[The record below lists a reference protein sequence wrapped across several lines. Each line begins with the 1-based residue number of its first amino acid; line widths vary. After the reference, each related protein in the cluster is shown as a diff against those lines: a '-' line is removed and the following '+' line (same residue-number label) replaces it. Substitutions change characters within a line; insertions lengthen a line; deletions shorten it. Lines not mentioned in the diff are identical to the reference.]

1 MRTHRLAEKCLNF
14 RRFEK
19 LQNLYRGRD
28 QIIRNYKSIEIH
40 DVLNINP
47 SSTGKLDTPVV
58 DIMLTWLLALGTI
71 RYDKFEL
78 LTGKF
83 STTGVRFYKPLSWVY
98 VVEMSLEIYHS
109 LL

>member
-1 MRTHRLAEKCLNF
+1 MTTHRLAEKCLNF

-19 LQNLYRGRD
+19 LQNLNRGRD

-47 SSTGKLDTPVV
+47 SSTGK
-58 DIMLTWLLALGTI
+58 
-71 RYDKFEL
+71 
-78 LTGKF
+78 F

-98 VVEMSLEIYHS
+98 VVEMYSEIYH
-109 LL
+109 LLL